1 MSSHSFTT
9 ALARIKLLVLD
20 VDRVLTD
27 GRLYYG
33 SDGGEVKV
41 FNVRDGL
48 GIKMLMSSGVDVAII
63 TARASEIVTR
73 RAGELGIDHCH
84 QGSDNKLRTL
94 DKLLKD
100 LNLEYQHAA
109 YMGDDLPDL
118 EAMRQVG
125 VALTVADACTEV
137 MEAAAWCSSRAG
149 GDGAVRE
156 ACEAIMSA
164 QNTLVST
171 QTLFTGDTPA
181 DPG

>member
-20 VDRVLTD
+20 VDGVLTD

-84 QGSDNKLRTL
+84 QK
-94 DKLLKD
+94 
-100 LNLEYQHAA
+100 
-109 YMGDDLPDL
+109 
-118 EAMRQVG
+118 RQQIANAG
-125 VALTVADACTEV
+125 QIAERPESGIPAC
-137 MEAAAWCSSRAG
+137 CLYG
-149 GDGAVRE
+149 
-156 ACEAIMSA
+156 
-164 QNTLVST
+164 
-171 QTLFTGDTPA
+171 
-181 DPG
+181 